1 MRCRSSRSG
10 APSQSCTSTISSARE
25 RKKPDHVRWAGQA
38 QLTTHPSRVDIVSAP
53 IEIPCPYC
61 TKPLREGTHKCLY
74 CNTRIP
80 RTAFWNYDSTD
91 EIHEVMIDSL
101 ERYAGKLVVRKIAQS
116 EAIAFEHLKH
126 PRPKYRYAAL
136 SLIYIKWGFTQ
147 EIADMCEDMALLD
160 PDAYVRG
167 LAASKLATYYMKTG
181 NMRIGNLLAQIV
193 YNEKEESTVR
203 ESAYRDLF
211 WLPEELPS
219 KRPAV
224 FGFRFP
230 ADVDWAFVDCFV
242 RNCGLLRRIRR
253 AFSWR
258 KFFG

>member
-1 MRCRSSRSG
+1 VW
-10 APSQSCTSTISSARE
+10 E
-25 RKKPDHVRWAGQA
+25 RKKPDHVRLAGQG
-38 QLTTHPSRVDIVSAP
+38 QLITHPSKVNMVNARR
-53 IEIPCPYC
+53 EIPCPYC
-61 TKPLREGTHKCLY
+61 TKPLAEGAYKCLY
-74 CNTRIP
+74 CNTGITC
-80 RTAFWNYDSTD
+80 TAFWHDESSD
-91 EIHEVMIDSL
+91 EIHERMIESL
-101 ERYAGKLVVRKIAQS
+101 EKYAGKLVVRKIAQS
-116 EAIAFEHLKH
+116 ESIAYDHLKH
-126 PRPKYRYAAL
+126 ARPKYRFAAL
-136 SLIYIKWGFTQ
+136 LLIDIKWGLTQ
-147 EIADMCEDMALLD
+147 EIADICEDMALSD

-167 LAASKLATYYMKTG
+167 LAASNLATYYMKTG

-193 YNEKEESTVR
+193 YNEKEDATVR
-203 ESAYRDLF
+203 ESAYRNLF